1 MSSVF
6 GRISAM
12 STQHRAALVEEFE
25 KASRITMA
33 EPVAVVGIG
42 CRFPGNITG
51 PEGFWQFLIEGRDA
65 ITEVPARTLG
75 CGCIL

>member
-12 STQHRAALVEEFE
+12 STHHRAALVEEFE
-25 KASRITMA
+25 KASRIALA

-42 CRFPGNITG
+42 
-51 PEGFWQFLIEGRDA
+51 
-65 ITEVPARTLG
+65 
-75 CGCIL
+75 